1 MSDQFPKSRNIMIIL
16 LCIVLTQGCV
26 RARLG
31 IPPALPTA
39 RDIEAVATETTIELI
54 PTATLQIDATPSP
67 APTEIVPTATSLPK
81 VTISAVK
88 GNLYIRRGP
97 GLPYNPIGVLY
108 KGTSADVI
116 ARDVLS
122 KWVQI
127 IIPDTDETGWVSIQ
141 SEYSKLNGEFDSLP
155 DFTFTDWPVAAYLYN
170 CTEHDMYIMP
180 GEIVITSYFTH
191 PDNQV
196 WINPGTYTVYDLT
209 MPDLP
214 EVTTVDIREG
224 VNKAILYDGLGNHHK
239 CP

>member
-1 MSDQFPKSRNIMIIL
+1 MTNQFLQPRKMLIIL
-16 LCIVLTQGCV
+16 LLVIFTQGCL

-31 IPPALPTA
+31 APPALPTT
-39 RDIEAVATETTIELI
+39 RDVEPVATEKNAELLPTPTKHIEK
-54 PTATLQIDATPSP
+54 TPSP
-67 APTEIVPTATSLPK
+67 VATKIVPMETLFPK

-88 GNLYIRRGP
+88 GNLFIRRGP
-97 GLPYNPIGVLY
+97 GMAYNPIGVLY
-108 KGTSADVI
+108 KNTSTQVI

-122 KWVQI
+122 RWVQVI
-127 IIPDTDETGWVSIQ
+127 VPNSDETGWVSIQ

-155 DFTFTDWPVAAYLYN
+155 GFTFTDWPVAAYLYN

-180 GEIVITSYFTH
+180 GEIVLTSYFSY

-196 WINPGTYTVYDLT
+196 WLNPGTYTIYDYA

-214 EVTTVDIREG
+214 EVTTVDMREG
-224 VNKAILYDGLGNHHK
+224 GNEAILYDGSGNHHK